1 MNEKD
6 FIKLIKKSIN
16 EKKQDIHL
24 STKLK
29 DIKKW
34 DSLANV
40 RVVLDLS
47 RQFKKK
53 IDMNKIL
60 NFITLKE
67 LYEFI
72 RKK

>member
-53 IDMNKIL
+53 IDM
-60 NFITLKE
+60 
-67 LYEFI
+67 
-72 RKK
+72 